1 MPWQMKITLLLV
13 PLSMLLIN
21 AARQWQ
27 QLSLQRSWPFIT
39 GLSQPTNGLLN
50 DYECTHEYSIE
61 FLSFDP
67 VVMYL
72 NNFLRDEEVGHL
84 LALKELDFHQS
95 GVMVNDTKQVFD
107 DDIRSSQSARVPRTD
122 VVAACLEQRVK
133 SILGNVQHAETEPI
147 QIVKYE
153 VGERYRL
160 HVDWF
165 FTPQNETVKSKNET
179 RQWNRLASIFAYL
192 DDDCIGGET
201 HFPELSPIS
210 STMDSRKFRLEG
222 SGKGLY
228 VKPRKGS
235 AILWNNL
242 HANGSGDLRVAHA
255 GLPVS
260 SGRKIGMNIWS
271 KFFLDRQMIGEAH

>member
-21 AARQWQ
+21 AAQQWQ

-39 GLSQPTNGLLN
+39 GLSQPTNGPLN

-72 NNFLRDEEVGHL
+72 NNFLRDEEVAHL

-95 GVMVNDTKQVFD
+95 SVMVDDTKQVFD
-107 DDIRSSQSARVPRTD
+107 DDIRSSQSARVPRAD

-147 QIVKYE
+147 QINK
-153 VGERYRL
+153 
-160 HVDWF
+160 
-165 FTPQNETVKSKNET
+165 TVKSKNET

-201 HFPELSPIS
+201 HFPELGPIS
-210 STMDSRKFRLEG
+210 TTMDSRKFRLEG

-255 GLPVS
+255 GLPVL

-271 KFFLDRQMIGEAH
+271 KFFLDRPMIGEAH